1 MLSSTQPAKAKTS
14 KKSCSRFSLE
24 KQCLFSILMQTDWT
38 VFLPSKNLLLL
49 ALLQQRHETDHK
61 ARLGQCT
68 SIGFLRKPAAACPPV
83 KVGLVVAVEPPLH
96 KGPIEIRYFEG
107 RAWGLRSS

>member
-1 MLSSTQPAKAKTS
+1 M
-14 KKSCSRFSLE
+14 
-24 KQCLFSILMQTDWT
+24 IQTDWT
-38 VFLPSKNLLLL
+38 VFLPAKILLLL
-49 ALLQQRHETDHK
+49 ARLQQRRETDHK

-68 SIGFLRKPAAACPPV
+68 SIGLLRMPAAVRPPV

-107 RAWGLRSS
+107 RAWGPPQFLASCLPSSYLDKPPSGVN